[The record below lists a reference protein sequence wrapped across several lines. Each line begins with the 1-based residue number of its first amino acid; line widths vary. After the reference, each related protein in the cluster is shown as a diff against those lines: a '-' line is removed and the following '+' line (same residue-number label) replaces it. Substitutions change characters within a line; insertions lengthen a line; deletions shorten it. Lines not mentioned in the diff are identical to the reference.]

1 MKKPVAPDW
10 LKEAIKNTRYDQLD
24 PATKKAA
31 DRFMREL
38 RKWER
43 GGIPLKTIKETQKQ
57 NKKTKELERKKRDQ
71 ELTDKITQRWN
82 DADENEYKNILR
94 EQESTIDW
102 NWGGGCKWC
111 ECQSLRVVKTPQ
123 YKHWGKFVCNL
134 CHRYNDWIPYPKEG
148 SVPFV
153 DRSKTIECE
162 FK

>member
-1 MKKPVAPDW
+1 MNKPVAPDW

-43 GGIPLKTIKETQKQ
+43 GGIPLKIIKEQEQ
-57 NKKTKELERKKRDQ
+57 TK
-71 ELTDKITQRWN
+71 
-82 DADENEYKNILR
+82 R
-94 EQESTIDW
+94 EQERIKREQEFEKRIEQYDQINEQYINNLLQEQENTIDW

-111 ECQSLRVVKTPQ
+111 GCQSLRVVKTPQ

-134 CHRYNDWIPYPKEG
+134 CHRHNDWIPHPKEG
-148 SVPFV
+148 VIPFV
-153 DRSKTIECE
+153 DRSKTIGHE

>member
-1 MKKPVAPDW
+1 MNKPVAPDW

-43 GGIPLKTIKETQKQ
+43 GGVPLKTIKKQ
-57 NKKTKELERKKRDQ
+57 ERIK
-71 ELTDKITQRWN
+71 
-82 DADENEYKNILR
+82 R
-94 EQESTIDW
+94 EQERIKEEQEFEKKCGLIDQQNVQYIENLLQEQENTIDW

-111 ECQSLRVVKTPQ
+111 GCQSLRVVKTPQ
-123 YKHWGKFVCNL
+123 YIHWGKFVCNL
-134 CHRYNDWIPYPKEG
+134 CHCHNDWIPYPKEG
-148 SVPFV
+148 VIPFV
-153 DRSKTIECE
+153 DRSKTIGHE